1 MRQLTLQFDGF
12 AQVQQPI
19 DATAARQ
26 RRMQAHQVPALKKN
40 GYQQLVTVVRSLR
53 TTSTGLPYNLSGA
66 FGKTFR
72 SLRSNAIAWC
82 KEHQEQLEVYVG
94 GPAIAASCFIL
105 YLLAA
110 VLQGGAE

>member
-19 DATAARQ
+19 DATAAKQ
-26 RRMQAHQVPALKKN
+26 RKSVTKAWYEVYQALVMALPQCGNQV
-40 GYQQLVTVVRSLR
+40 R
-53 TTSTGLPYNLSGA
+53 T
-66 FGKTFR
+66 
-72 SLRSNAIAWC
+72 WC
-82 KEHQEQLEVYVG
+82 KEHQEELEVYVG

-110 VLQGGAE
+110 VLQGGAA